1 MTINVG
7 EANDVITVCPPG
19 SKVQWVLPLML
30 VYPLLLIERI
40 YSADAQQEM
49 EFKATD
55 LWGQPIER
63 SVGALLSLWKFNI

>member
-30 VYPLLLIERI
+30 VYPVLLIERI
-40 YSADAQQEM
+40 YSADA
-49 EFKATD
+49 
-55 LWGQPIER
+55 
-63 SVGALLSLWKFNI
+63 